1 METATIRATIAAIRA
16 DADKSS
22 LRNLKSKYF
31 QFYEN
36 NPRLFEAAANTAFPL
51 TYIETMLA
59 EIDKLNNKTTD
70 MDTAD
75 KNIYG
80 QLRSVYVDPLINT
93 DGQVSTSAPSDLQGA
108 GAPDAL

>member
-1 METATIRATIAAIRA
+1 MDTATIRSIVSAIRA
-16 DADKSS
+16 EADKSS
-22 LRNLKSKYF
+22 IRSLKDKYF
-31 QFYEN
+31 DFYQN

-51 TYIETMLA
+51 TYIDTMLA

-70 MDTAD
+70 MDAAD

-93 DGQVSTSAPSDLQGA
+93 DGQVSTSNLEGASASDTL
-108 GAPDAL
+108 